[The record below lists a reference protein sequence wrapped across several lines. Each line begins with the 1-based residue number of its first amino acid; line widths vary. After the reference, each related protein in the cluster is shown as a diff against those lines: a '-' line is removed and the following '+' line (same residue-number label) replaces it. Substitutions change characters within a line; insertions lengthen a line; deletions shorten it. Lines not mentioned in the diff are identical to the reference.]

1 MDTVFQLIGSYGFPI
16 IMCLLMYKSMSD
28 STTRHE
34 AQIQSLND
42 KHKEEMDTLT
52 EAITNN
58 TNAINLLAQ
67 KMGEK

>member
-1 MDTVFQLIGSYGFPI
+1 MDTILQLVGSYGFPI

-34 AQIQSLND
+34 TQIQSLND

-58 TNAINLLAQ
+58 TQAINLLAQ